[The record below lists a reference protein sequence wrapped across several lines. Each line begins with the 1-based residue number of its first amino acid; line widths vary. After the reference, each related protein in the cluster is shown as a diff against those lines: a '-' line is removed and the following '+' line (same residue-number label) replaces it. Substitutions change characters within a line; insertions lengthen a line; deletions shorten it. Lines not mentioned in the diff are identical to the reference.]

1 VNIEENRKQK
11 SKGGRPFK
19 HGAFSLS
26 IRDELLRDNPR
37 IRRYLMDTRA
47 GLARDIAGSEVLLSE
62 MQRVMIDRVISKL
75 AVCRLIE
82 AYIEKY
88 GAFRQDRFK
97 RKILE
102 LEPCLGNS
110 YLAYSNSIDRALV
123 ALGLSKREAARIMT
137 PAELILE
144 VGKGSADAGSKSK
157 TPSPKT
163 RRQARR
169 KVQGKNPQGSGKG
182 NGGGEGP
189 EAAEIL
195 DPARSEGEI
204 PTPGESRE
212 AEALPGQGKDRQ

>member
-1 VNIEENRKQK
+1 MNKEENKPYK
-11 SKGGRPFK
+11 SKGGRPYR
-19 HGAFSLS
+19 HGGFSISL
-26 IRDELLRDNPR
+26 RDEILKDNPR
-37 IRRYLMDTRA
+37 IRRYLADTRV
-47 GLARDIAGSEVLLSE
+47 GLARDIAGGEDSLSE

-123 ALGLSKREAARIMT
+123 ALGLSKKEAARVMT

-144 VGKGSADAGSKSK
+144 VGKGNAGPGSKDK
-157 TPSPKT
+157 GPAPST
-163 RRQARR
+163 RRRAPG
-169 KVQGKNPQGSGKG
+169 KAKGKNPQGTGGAKG
-182 NGGGEGP
+182 ETVGL
-189 EAAEIL
+189 EA
-195 DPARSEGEI
+195 GEI
-204 PTPGESRE
+204 VRPGASSDEIPGDKSVSE
-212 AEALPGQGKDRQ
+212 APGQGEDQS

>member
-1 VNIEENRKQK
+1 MNIEENRKQK

-37 IRRYLMDTRA
+37 IRRYLMDTRT
-47 GLARDIAGSEVLLSE
+47 GLARDVAGSEVLLSE

-123 ALGLSKREAARIMT
+123 ALGLSKREVGRIMT
-137 PAELILE
+137 PAELIVE
-144 VGKGSADAGSKSK
+144 VGKSSADAGSKGKGPASN
-157 TPSPKT
+157 T
-163 RRQARR
+163 RRRALG
-169 KVQGKNPQGSGKG
+169 KAKDKNLQGAGKG

-195 DPARSEGEI
+195 DPERSEGEI
-204 PTPGESRE
+204 SGSGGPRE
-212 AEALPGQGKDRQ
+212 AETLPGQGENRQ